1 MATLSPSLA
10 ALSLE
15 PIDGS
20 SRTAGTPVANSN
32 EPAPEPVV
40 ASRPSSEELAAFMAT
55 AAREYETGWID
66 RPLWESI
73 LAQSKGDE
81 ALAKGVY
88 LRTRATILQ
97 LDKRDKTALAASEPT
112 RGRLP
117 ANPPAQPASREP
129 AHAARAQWMPA
140 PWMIAAAAVACV
152 VVGLVAW
159 VIMRSGNAEITQTAS
174 AEKPAAAATADAR
187 KAPAVPVSV
196 GSTAAVASADD
207 GLVDRIAQLSEAGN
221 WNVVVLLST
230 EWTRRE
236 PGNVHAWAQLATGY
250 SKLRQ
255 LGEALD
261 AATKATQLAP
271 GDPLAWR
278 TLGEV
283 NLDLDRAADALRAF
297 EQAVALDAADT
308 RSLVRVGMLDAQLS
322 RLSEAKVAF
331 DTALSANPD
340 NVDAA
345 CGQALVARQQGLQ
358 KDAETIERALQARG
372 RDCRGSSQGQV
383 AKVAVRP
390 ASPARTASAQR

>member
-1 MATLSPSLA
+1 M
-10 ALSLE
+10 E
-15 PIDGS
+15 GS
-20 SRTAGTPVANSN
+20 SRTSGTPVANSN
-32 EPAPEPVV
+32 EPAPEAAV
-40 ASRPSSEELAAFMAT
+40 ATRPSTEELAAFMAT

-97 LDKRDKTALAASEPT
+97 LDKRDKAAQASPQPQRRHPPANAAPQPESSEP
-112 RGRLP
+112 
-117 ANPPAQPASREP
+117 
-129 AHAARAQWMPA
+129 ARAISTRKMPA
-140 PWMIAAAAVACV
+140 PWLIGVAAFASV
-152 VVGLVAW
+152 VVAVVGW
-159 VIMRSGNAEITQTAS
+159 VLLRSSPAELSQ
-174 AEKPAAAATADAR
+174 PADTEQPSSAATDGR
-187 KAPAVPVSV
+187 KAPAVPVV
-196 GSTAAVASADD
+196 AGTTATVVSTDD
-207 GLVDRIAQLSEAGN
+207 GLVDRIARLSEVGN

-236 PGNVHAWAQLATGY
+236 PGNARAWAQLATGY

-261 AATKATQLAP
+261 AATRATTFAP

-297 EQAVALDAADT
+297 EHAVALDANDT
-308 RSLVRVGMLDAQLS
+308 RSLVRVGLLDAQLS
-322 RLSEAKVAF
+322 RLPEAKVAF
-331 DTALSANPD
+331 DKALSASPD
-340 NVDAA
+340 DVDAA
-345 CGQALVARQQGLQ
+345 CGQAFVARQQGLQ
-358 KDAETIERALQARG
+358 KDAETMERALQARG
-372 RDCRGSSQGQV
+372 RDCRSSSQGQV

-390 ASPARTASAQR
+390 PAPARAATAAR